1 MGDRKHDLLWQ
12 PCIITDVSTYFF
24 VVLATTIPPHVQVST
39 TVITGL
45 SADVAKGGL

>member
-1 MGDRKHDLLWQ
+1 MGDRKHDLFWQ
-12 PCIITDVSTYFF
+12 PRITDVSTYFF